1 MKSTL
6 ADFGILMCSS
16 DEKTLNVFPYDK
28 RDCFMKDIQ
37 FIHVVLG
44 SAKPLLVLRCSC
56 DERATLILRILPF
69 VIGQKVL
76 EKFYFLG
83 DFC

>member
-1 MKSTL
+1 
-6 ADFGILMCSS
+6 
-16 DEKTLNVFPYDK
+16 
-28 RDCFMKDIQ
+28 MKDIQ

-56 DERATLILRILPF
+56 DERATLILRILLF

-76 EKFYFLG
+76 EKFYFLETSAEFKKF
-83 DFC
+83 DTYFLAKPCILLVHCHRPLLKPLTI